1 MIKKRGEYSI
11 ALEDAINKCWET
23 LQTSEK
29 YIKRNQK
36 GRRMEIVEI
45 KNGIEDW
52 FAIIDYDDKEQSSW
66 CRRNITALRKQI
78 KKIKKER
85 GNN

>member
-1 MIKKRGEYSI
+1 M
-11 ALEDAINKCWET
+11 EDAINKCWET
-23 LQTSEK
+23 LQTSDK

-52 FAIIDYDDKEQSSW
+52 FAIIDYDDKEKSSW
-66 CRRNITALRKQI
+66 CRRNITALRK
-78 KKIKKER
+78 
-85 GNN
+85 

>member
-1 MIKKRGEYSI
+1 
-11 ALEDAINKCWET
+11 
-23 LQTSEK
+23 
-29 YIKRNQK
+29 
-36 GRRMEIVEI
+36 MEIEEI

>member
-1 MIKKRGEYSI
+1 M
-11 ALEDAINKCWET
+11 
-23 LQTSEK
+23 EK
-29 YIKRNQK
+29 E
-36 GRRMEIVEI
+36 EIE
-45 KNGIEDW
+45 NGIKDW
-52 FAIIDYDDKEQSSW
+52 LSIIDYDDKEQSAW

>member
-1 MIKKRGEYSI
+1 
-11 ALEDAINKCWET
+11 
-23 LQTSEK
+23 
-29 YIKRNQK
+29 
-36 GRRMEIVEI
+36 MEIEEI

-52 FAIIDYDDKEQSSW
+52 FSIIDFDDKEQTAW

>member
-1 MIKKRGEYSI
+1 MALLKKILRKKK
-11 ALEDAINKCWET
+11 EDLFLYLINKNK
-23 LQTSEK
+23 SSF
-29 YIKRNQK
+29 I
-36 GRRMEIVEI
+36 GGIMEIEEI

-66 CRRNITALRKQI
+66 CRRNITALKKQI
-78 KKIKKER
+78 RKIKKER

>member
-1 MIKKRGEYSI
+1 MIKKRGECSI